1 MLIVILGNNCI
12 TISIK
17 QWGVFNIFLK
27 IKKLKNSIFDVAE
40 VVIIQKLIWLNL
52 AIKNMKEEKENNYI
66 YIYIYIYIYGYLPT
80 YVYVNAMHNENVTMI

>member
-66 YIYIYIYIYGYLPT
+66 YIYIYGYLPT